1 MKLTKCENGHFYDGD
16 KFPAC
21 PYCDPALQGESGIV
35 QAGTAAQAATP
46 AAAEGPVAGWLMAV
60 AGPGRGRDLRIGEG
74 RNYLGLSDEGA
85 PQTLSADAPL
95 SVRIAIVSYDPKDV
109 SFTLLPGSASE
120 LCYRNGAQL
129 LTPQPLAAGD
139 TVAFGKV
146 KMQFV
151 PFCGGFLPRGWHDGQ

>member
-1 MKLTKCENGHFYDGD
+1 MTGTNSP
-16 KFPAC
+16 PAPTVTRPC
-21 PYCDPALQGESGIV
+21 RVRAALCK
-35 QAGTAAQAATP
+35 AGTAAPAATP
-46 AAAEGPVAGWLMAV
+46 AAAEGPVAGWLVAV

-74 RNYLGLSDEGA
+74 RNYLGLSAEGA